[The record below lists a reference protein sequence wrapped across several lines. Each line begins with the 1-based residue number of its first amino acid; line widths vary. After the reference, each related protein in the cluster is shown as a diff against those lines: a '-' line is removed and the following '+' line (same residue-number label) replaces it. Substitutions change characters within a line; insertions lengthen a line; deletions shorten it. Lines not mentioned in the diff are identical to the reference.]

1 MCKCPIGLNDYWGER
16 KNTVF
21 QIIKVNGEFV
31 KEEVDQSRAP
41 QVPSF
46 MSDPERNK
54 MRLCRLMQEEEQR
67 AAKEEQSIVF
77 TINMIAWSVA
87 CVMLGWIIALI

>member
-1 MCKCPIGLNDYWGER
+1 MFE
-16 KNTVF
+16 
-21 QIIKVNGEFV
+21 IIEVNGKYV
-31 KEEVDQSRAP
+31 MDEVDQSRAP

-54 MRLCRLMQEEEQR
+54 MRLRRLVQEEERR
-67 AAKEEQSIVF
+67 AAEEAQPIVNR
-77 TINMIAWSVA
+77 INLIAWSVA

>member
-1 MCKCPIGLNDYWGER
+1 M
-16 KNTVF
+16 F

-31 KEEVDQSRAP
+31 KEEVDQSRGP
-41 QVPSF
+41 QVPTF
-46 MSDPERNK
+46 MSDPARNAK
-54 MRLCRLMQEEEQR
+54 RLRRLMQEEEQR
-67 AAKEEQSIVF
+67 ATEEEQPIVN